1 MPELHINPE
10 NPLIDEKFTVKVTG
24 LIAGQAITI
33 HSSVNEHDARF
44 AAIGC
49 YRADEQ
55 GVVDVTKCP
64 SIDGTY
70 TGTEDMGLIW
80 SMKQEPG
87 QEKSMR
93 LIVRDV
99 TKPLTVKISV
109 YNGHLTWDSIYNQI
123 PKTVT
128 SSSIDRW
135 YKAKNVKRIP
145 VRTGQIRGAL
155 FIPEGSGPFPGV
167 IDMFGGTGGLMDFR
181 AALLASRGFLCL
193 SLAYILY
200 GDITIIDSLDYFQEA
215 INYVLNHPLV
225 INSGIGLIG
234 VSAGS
239 SMAFQIATYCTG
251 IKAVVGIN
259 GSPYPQVPLK
269 YGSKVI
275 KPPEKGGFDLFSGV
289 LGPEGIVFRDAYS
302 HYDDNDVFKVWVKD
316 VNILCFVSGD
326 DQCVHPKITK
336 LIYSVC
342 PPEKKHKITLVEY
355 PGAGHLLEPPYSPLC
370 RASYVS
376 LYGFTEVWGGQMKE
390 HAIAQEDSWSRILSF
405 FKLNLSQSNT
415 KKSRL

>member
-33 HSSVNEHDARF
+33 HSSVNEHGARF

-155 FIPEGSGPFPGV
+155 FIPEGSNKLRFEPPLGYKQWYRFDWCISRLINGV
-167 IDMFGGTGGLMDFR
+167 RNSD
-181 AALLASRGFLCL
+181 
-193 SLAYILY
+193 ILY
-200 GDITIIDSLDYFQEA
+200 WGRYKNVVSL
-215 INYVLNHPLV
+215 P
-225 INSGIGLIG
+225 
-234 VSAGS
+234 AGS
-239 SMAFQIATYCTG
+239 SMTDELATYRTGVGIKSVIIVPIGSSMAYKLVTYCTG

-302 HYDDNDVFKVWVKD
+302 HYDDNDVFKDKND
-316 VNILCFVSGD
+316 FRSIAKYGLR
-326 DQCVHPKITK
+326 I
-336 LIYSVC
+336 VC